1 VNMLELQR
9 HLDALSAWR
18 KEELSLARAL
28 AEQAT
33 DSAARRYLCR
43 AWTLMMYA
51 HCDNF
56 LKKATEYYVAY
67 IKDRIP
73 SNYKTDT
80 MWLMFKGKEHV
91 KYASHAEYV
100 SPFHQQENYQ
110 TYFSTI
116 TSRAVLSERSFSYKA
131 LRFFCDYVLQI
142 QFSYPE
148 KRWFCESLE
157 RKRNAIAHGEEAYID
172 DIQDCV
178 RWHEDTI
185 KFMDDLKDAI
195 LLSALP

>member
-1 VNMLELQR
+1 MENTLRNNGEYAVNMLELQR
-9 HLDALSAWR
+9 HLDELSAWR

-56 LKKATEYYVAY
+56 LKKATEYYVGY

-73 SNYKTDT
+73 SNYRTDT
-80 MWLMFKGKEHV
+80 IWLMFEGKEHV
-91 KYASHAEYV
+91 KSASHGGYI
-100 SPFHQQENYQ
+100 SPFRQDENFQ

-116 TSRAVLSERSFSYKA
+116 RSNAVLGGRSFGYKA
-131 LRFFCDYVLQI
+131 LRFSCDYVLQI
-142 QFSYPE
+142 KFSYPD

-157 RKRNAIAHGEEAYID
+157 RKRNAIAHGEGGIY
-172 DIQDCV
+172 
-178 RWHEDTI
+178 
-185 KFMDDLKDAI
+185 
-195 LLSALP
+195 